1 MTGRDHSACVQ
12 ALRTA
17 MAAKGWEVHVSGV
30 PPLVPGEFTGEP
42 FTCEHGVE
50 LWTEPT
56 GEGVAGKLAAAR
68 EAGTA

>member
-1 MTGRDHSACVQ
+1 
-12 ALRTA
+12 